1 MIIDAVCNM
10 FTPEI
15 YQSRPE
21 WTRNFHTQ
29 KMKVAG
35 AVLDGVTIKD
45 HVELLNKAGIDQA
58 LLLAVKLGRRGLEDS
73 WELDPGQVAD
83 ACSQAPD
90 VFKGVM
96 GINPYDSVK
105 GTKELEIF
113 VKNYGFV

>member
-45 HVELLNKAGIDQA
+45 HVEQIHG
-58 LLLAVKLGRRGLEDS
+58 S
-73 WELDPGQVAD
+73 
-83 ACSQAPD
+83 
-90 VFKGVM
+90 
-96 GINPYDSVK
+96 
-105 GTKELEIF
+105 
-113 VKNYGFV
+113 